1 MSLRPLTAVR
11 EPAADSCAHATVMHP
26 NKYSVL
32 LLGFTLFYNILDAL
46 ILKA

>member
-1 MSLRPLTAVR
+1 MLIRPLTVAK
-11 EPAADSCAHATVMHP
+11 EPAAISCAHATVMQS

-46 ILKA
+46 ILEA